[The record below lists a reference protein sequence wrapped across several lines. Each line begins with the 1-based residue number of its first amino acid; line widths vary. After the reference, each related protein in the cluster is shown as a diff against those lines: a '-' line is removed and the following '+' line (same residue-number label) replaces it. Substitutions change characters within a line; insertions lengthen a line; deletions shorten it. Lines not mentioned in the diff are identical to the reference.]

1 MFIFFKT
8 QFWNVH
14 VALPPGT
21 SHPLYFTCPNSHES
35 DLQKLL
41 QEVLCVY
48 ISKLHIKIFI
58 YAYIHTIYINT
69 YILVELITK
78 LQIHIYMNI
87 WNIHNIDNTYMEFI
101 LYIGIE
107 VQMTYEELNQNTLLL
122 FFSWKYLERI
132 IFCP

>member
-1 MFIFFKT
+1 MKKKATFRFTLQTTAKLEIPIKIVGLFFFKT

-87 WNIHNIDNTYMEFI
+87 
-101 LYIGIE
+101 
-107 VQMTYEELNQNTLLL
+107 
-122 FFSWKYLERI
+122 
-132 IFCP
+132 